1 MDMHPPEDIYSRC
14 NTRLWRSLTS
24 YQASSSPDLTL
35 KLSISNPPLVSCVT
49 MGMALLLV
57 WLVSSTSFSVL

>member
-1 MDMHPPEDIYSRC
+1 TLAKSNIISSLFFSR
-14 NTRLWRSLTS
+14 
-24 YQASSSPDLTL
+24 LTL